1 MAVREAFHMANTA
14 TKTQMTFTPLFLKRM
29 EEHKAEVA
37 RLRAEIG
44 DVDAALD
51 ALIRKMFDFEAIEPY
66 LAHAGRE
73 PGILDDEDDDYLDG
87 W

>member
-1 MAVREAFHMANTA
+1 MANTA
-14 TKTQMTFTPLFLKRM
+14 TTTQMTFTPLFLTRM

-44 DVDAALD
+44 DVSAALD
-51 ALIRKMFDFEAIEPY
+51 AFVRATFDPVAVAQLSADVNRADGQVTE
-66 LAHAGRE
+66 
-73 PGILDDEDDDYLDG
+73 DDDDYLGG

>member
-1 MAVREAFHMANTA
+1 MVNTA
-14 TKTQMTFTPLFLKRM
+14 PKTQLTFTPKLQRRL

-51 ALIRKMFDFEAIEPY
+51 ALIRKMFDFEAIEPE
-66 LAHAGRE
+66 LMHADGV
-73 PGILDDEDDDYLDG
+73 PSDLDDEDDDYLDG

>member
-1 MAVREAFHMANTA
+1 MADTA
-14 TKTQMTFTPLFLKRM
+14 RKTQMTFTPLFLKRQ

-44 DVDAALD
+44 DVEAAFDAWV
-51 ALIRKMFDFEAIEPY
+51 RESFDPVAVAQLSADWNGP
-66 LAHAGRE
+66 RE
-73 PGILDDEDDDYLDG
+73 EIDDDDDYLDG